1 MKYSPLRD
9 LARRYA
15 AGNLAAADYRTQR
28 SQLINNYVQDKQPI
42 AYRET
47 RPVLLVTPRRWQ
59 RYWPA
64 AAGTVLVLVLIIGSS
79 IFYTPGN
86 TTQKSAP
93 ISTAPANDTAATLV
107 RDFLKSGD
115 WSDAHLLEFELAWNA
130 LTPFERETARRSPWF
145 RRLETETRRRLQA
158 ADTIMELN
166 QSTETRDRIAR
177 LQTFAERIGIAME

>member
-15 AGNLAAADYRTQR
+15 AGNLAVADYRAQR
-28 SQLINNYVQDKQPI
+28 SQLINSYVENKQTI

-47 RPVLLVTPRRWQ
+47 RPVLLVTPQRWR
-59 RYWPA
+59 RYWPVA
-64 AAGTVLVLVLIIGSS
+64 VGTALVLALIIGSTV
-79 IFYTPGN
+79 FYTPDDKAEKVA
-86 TTQKSAP
+86 TVSSAP
-93 ISTAPANDTAATLV
+93 VNDTAATLV
-107 RDFLKSGD
+107 RDFLNSGD
-115 WSDAHLLEFELAWNA
+115 WSDARLLEFELAWNA

-166 QSTETRDRIAR
+166 QSTETQDRIAR
-177 LQTFAERIGIAME
+177 LQTFAERINITLE

>member
-15 AGNLAAADYRTQR
+15 AGNLAAADYLAQR
-28 SQLINNYVQDKQPI
+28 SQLINNYIQGKQSI

-47 RPVLLVTPRRWQ
+47 RPVLLVTPQRWQ
-59 RYWPA
+59 RYWPV
-64 AAGTVLVLVLIIGSS
+64 AAGVVLVLALIVGST
-79 IFYTPGN
+79 IFYTPDTIVQK
-86 TTQKSAP
+86 TT
-93 ISTAPANDTAATLV
+93 STATAPSNNTAATIV
-107 RDFLKSGD
+107 REFLNGGD

-158 ADTIMELN
+158 ADTLMDLD
-166 QSTETRDRIAR
+166 QSTETKDRIAR